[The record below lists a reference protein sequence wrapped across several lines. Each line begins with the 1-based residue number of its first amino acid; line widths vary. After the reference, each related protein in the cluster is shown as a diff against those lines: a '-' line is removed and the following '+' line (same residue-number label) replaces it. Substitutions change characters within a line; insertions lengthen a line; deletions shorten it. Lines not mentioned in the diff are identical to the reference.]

1 MTQEP
6 AQKTPQKPQAK
17 PAGQRPPQG
26 AKQPAGKPE
35 DLNVNKPGE
44 WAQLQNEWM
53 KVQLEKAQAQADKF
67 FTTDEE
73 LPLSAHILL
82 VTIIAVFFAFIV
94 WANFAT
100 LDEVTRGD
108 GKIIPSSQVQVIQ
121 NLEGGIIDEFL
132 VKEGQEVQANQII
145 MRLRNVDASSNLG
158 ANQSKYMGLM
168 AAIARLKAEAEGLP
182 TPDFPPEVMSAAP
195 QNVAEEMDAFR
206 ANTQSLN
213 SQLQV
218 FQQQLS
224 QREQEVRELN
234 TRIADLR
241 GVINLSRQERDMI
254 APLVERGSAPKIE
267 LIQLERGLKE
277 KQSELN
283 SLQGALPRSQSAV
296 NEAKAKIAE
305 VTNTARAQAQ
315 TELSAKSVEMNSLK
329 QTLGTLED
337 RKTRTEV
344 RSPVN
349 GTVKAIKVTTV
360 GGVVKP
366 GEDMMEIVPKD
377 DQLLVEAR
385 VRPSDIAFLYP
396 GQKAVVKITAYDFS
410 IYGGL
415 RGELVDISA
424 DTITNE
430 KGESFYRV
438 RLRTYE
444 NTLKRKDEVLPI
456 IPGMVASVDIM
467 TGKKSVME
475 YILKPFIKTL
485 NNAMNER

>member
-1 MTQEP
+1 M
-6 AQKTPQKPQAK
+6 KKDSK
-17 PAGQRPPQG
+17 
-26 AKQPAGKPE
+26 E
-35 DLNVNKPGE
+35 DLNINKPGE
-44 WAQLQNEWM
+44 WAQLQNEWVKTQM
-53 KVQLEKAQAQADKF
+53 EKAQAQADKF

-73 LPLSAHILL
+73 LPLGSHMLMIGI
-82 VTIIAVFFAFIV
+82 VSFFVAFIL

-100 LDEVTRGD
+100 LDEITRGD
-108 GKIIPSSQVQVIQ
+108 GKIIPSSQIQVIQ
-121 NLEGGIIDEFL
+121 NLEGGIVDEFM
-132 VKEGQEVQANQII
+132 VKEGDEVQANQVI
-145 MRLRNVDASSNLG
+145 MRLRNIDAASSLG

-168 AAIARLKAEAEGLP
+168 ATIARLKAEAEGQT
-182 TPDFPPEVMSAAP
+182 TPDFPEEVMKAAP

-206 ANTQSLN
+206 ANMQSLN

-218 FQQQLS
+218 FQQQLT

-234 TRIADLR
+234 GRAADIRSVLS
-241 GVINLSRQERDMI
+241 LSRQERDMI
-254 APLVERGSAPKIE
+254 APLVERGSAPKVE
-267 LIQLERGLKE
+267 LIQLERGLRE
-277 KQSELN
+277 KQNELN
-283 SLQGALPRSQSAV
+283 SITTSLPRAQAAV
-296 NEAKAKIAE
+296 QEAKAKISE
-305 VTNTARAQAQ
+305 VTNTSRAQAQ
-315 TELSAKSVEMNSLK
+315 TELSVKSVEMNSIK
-329 QTLGTLED
+329 QSLGSMQD
-337 RKTRTEV
+337 RKERTEV

-349 GTVKAIKVTTV
+349 GTVKAIKVTTI

-366 GEDMMEIVPKD
+366 GEAMMEIVPKD

-410 IYGGL
+410 VYGGL

-438 RLRTYE
+438 RLRTFE

-467 TGKKSVME
+467 TGKKTVME

-485 NNAMNER
+485 NNSMRER

>member
-1 MTQEP
+1 MTADPKEN
-6 AQKTPQKPQAK
+6 
-17 PAGQRPPQG
+17 
-26 AKQPAGKPE
+26 
-35 DLNVNKPGE
+35 LSINKASE
-44 WAQLQNEWM
+44 WAQIQSEWM
-53 KVQLEKAQAQADKF
+53 KVQMEKAQAQADKF

-73 LPLSAHILL
+73 LPLGSHLL
-82 VTIIAVFFAFIV
+82 MVGIIAFFVAFII

-108 GKIIPSSQVQVIQ
+108 GKVIPSSQVQVIQ
-121 NLEGGIIDEFL
+121 NLEGGIVDEFL
-132 VKEGQEVQANQII
+132 VKEGDEVQANQIV
-145 MRLRNVDASSNLG
+145 MRLRNIDASSNLG
-158 ANQSKYMGLM
+158 ANQSKYMGLR
-168 AAIARLKAEAEGLP
+168 ATIARLEAEAGGKASPEF
-182 TPDFPPEVMSAAP
+182 PDDVMKAAP
-195 QNVAEEMDAFR
+195 QNVSEQMDAFR
-206 ANTQSLN
+206 ANMQSLN

-218 FQQQLS
+218 YQQQLA
-224 QREQEVRELN
+224 QREQEVRELD
-234 TRIADLR
+234 TRITDLR
-241 GVINLSRQERDMI
+241 GVISLSRQERDMI

-283 SLQGALPRSQSAV
+283 SLLGALPRSKAAV
-296 NEAKAKIAE
+296 QEAQAKIDE
-305 VTNTARAQAQ
+305 VTDAARAQAQ
-315 TELSAKSVEMNSLK
+315 TELSANMMEMKSIE
-329 QTLGTLED
+329 QTLGSLED
-337 RKTRTEV
+337 RKTRTEI

-349 GTVKAIKVTTV
+349 GTVKDIVVTTV

-366 GEDMMEIVPKD
+366 GEPMMEIVPKD

-396 GQKAVVKITAYDFS
+396 GQKAVVKITAYDYS

-444 NTLKRKDEVLPI
+444 NTLKRKGEVLPI

-475 YILKPFIKTL
+475 YILKPFVKTL
-485 NNAMNER
+485 SNAMSER

>member
-1 MTQEP
+1 MGLLLKILKAREFKMTP
-6 AQKTPQKPQAK
+6 DPKD
-17 PAGQRPPQG
+17 
-26 AKQPAGKPE
+26 
-35 DLNVNKPGE
+35 DLSINKASE
-44 WAQLQNEWM
+44 WAQIQSEWM
-53 KVQLEKAQAQADKF
+53 KVQMEKAQAQADKF

-73 LPLSAHILL
+73 LPLGSHLL
-82 VTIIAVFFAFIV
+82 LTAIIAVFVTFIL

-108 GKIIPSSQVQVIQ
+108 GKIIPSSQIQVIQ
-121 NLEGGIIDEFL
+121 NLEGGIVDEFL
-132 VKEGQEVQANQII
+132 VKEGDEVQANQII
-145 MRLRNVDASSNLG
+145 MRLRNIDATSNLG

-168 AAIARLKAEAEGLP
+168 ATIARLGAEAEGKP
-182 TPDFPPEVMSAAP
+182 TPDFPDEVMKAAP
-195 QNVAEEMDAFR
+195 QNVSEQLDAFR
-206 ANTQSLN
+206 ANMQSLN

-218 FQQQLS
+218 FQQQLA
-224 QREQEVRELN
+224 QREQEVRELE
-234 TRIADLR
+234 TRTADLR
-241 GVINLSRQERDMI
+241 GVISLSRQERDMI

-283 SLQGALPRSQSAV
+283 SLLGALPRSKAAV
-296 NEAKAKIAE
+296 QEAQAKIEE

-315 TELSAKSVEMNSLK
+315 TELSAKLVEMKSIE
-329 QTLGTLED
+329 QTLGSLQD
-337 RKTRTEV
+337 RKTRTEI

-349 GTVKAIKVTTV
+349 GTVKDIVVTTV

-366 GEDMMEIVPKD
+366 GEPMMEIVPKD
-377 DQLLVEAR
+377 DQLLLEAR

-396 GQKAVVKITAYDFS
+396 GQKAVVKITAYDYA

-438 RLRTYE
+438 RLRTFE
-444 NTLKRKDEVLPI
+444 NTLKRKGEILPI
-456 IPGMVASVDIM
+456 IPGMVATVDIM

-475 YILKPFIKTL
+475 YIMKPFIKTL
-485 NNAMNER
+485 NNAMSER